1 MSNVVQFL
9 EFLGRDGNVLSEA
22 EYAAA
27 VTGLEAATE
36 AKDALLR
43 RDVSALGQS
52 LGARATVLAYILSPE
67 EEEGGKDDESQPDDG
82 DHEGPEHVEAQSNR
96 AA

>member
-9 EFLGRDGNVLSEA
+9 EFLGRDGYVLSEA
-22 EYAAA
+22 DYTAA
-27 VTGLEAATE
+27 VTGLEVGTE
-36 AKDALLR
+36 TKDALIQ
-43 RDVSALGQS
+43 RDVAALAQA

-67 EEEGGKDDESQPDDG
+67 DEEGGKDDDSQPDDG
-82 DHEGPEHVEAQSNR
+82 DHEGPEHVEIHSSR